1 MNAAVTQRGP
11 AISLL
16 RTLRRMGYVVTVDEG
31 QRFKLRGPSSRLS
44 EELSR
49 GVRAHRDELVRLVE
63 EDVIVDEREVFDMAR
78 ARFGEIAREDRE
90 DPPIPAPEKGRDPL
104 VHEYTDKARFF
115 RGVRL
120 GDLAKREREGLPTWI
135 RMGGAGGVA

>member
-31 QRFKLRGPSSRLS
+31 QRLKLRGPSSRLS

-49 GVRAHRDELVRLVE
+49 GVRAHREELIRLVE
-63 EDVIVDEREVFDMAR
+63 GEIVVDEREVFDMAR
-78 ARFGEIAREDRE
+78 ALFG
-90 DPPIPAPEKGRDPL
+90 KG
-104 VHEYTDKARFF
+104 H
-115 RGVRL
+115 RG
-120 GDLAKREREGLPTWI
+120 A
-135 RMGGAGGVA
+135 A